1 MRRYTGDALGRLLR
15 LPPPSTEFDV
25 HRGLRVPMRDGI
37 DLIADHYVPTTP
49 SPAGTVLVRGPYGR
63 GWPFSALFGAV
74 YAARGYHVL
83 IQSVRG
89 TFGSGGV
96 FTPMIHEVADGAD
109 TVDWLRNQAW
119 FTGSF
124 ATVGLSYL
132 GFTQW
137 ALLQDPPPEMKAA
150 VIAVGPHDLGA
161 SSWGSGSFSL
171 NDFLGWSDLVAHQ
184 EDPGRI
190 RALVRQLRA
199 RRLVAG
205 AANGLPLGEAGRA
218 LLGAGAPWYESW
230 LQPPDQNEAF
240 WSAHRLTEALDRVQ
254 IPVLLI
260 GGWQDLFLQQ
270 TLAQYQH
277 LRRRRVTV
285 ALTVGP
291 WTHTHMMTKSV
302 PTVARESLDWLE
314 THSPASG
321 RYPQAR
327 RRTAARSPVRIH
339 INGHGWIDLPDW
351 PPALPEHVLYLQ
363 PAGRLADTE
372 PSATAPASV
381 FTYHPADPTPTVGG
395 RLLSPEG
402 GYRDDT
408 RLGWRA
414 DVLTFTGDPLPAD
427 LYVVGIPVVELA
439 HSSDNPHNDLF
450 VRVSEVDAKGCS
462 VNVTDGFRRLT
473 PASGRRSGGSGDSG
487 TVRIDLDAI
496 AHRFRAGSRIRLLVA
511 GGSHPRFARNLGTD
525 EPPISGRRLVPA
537 THTVHHG
544 DGGTSRLVLAAGPRP
559 PSGD

>member
-132 GFTQW
+132 GFNQW

-414 DVLTFTGDPLPAD
+414 DVLTFTGDPSCGPVRRRDPGGRAGPLQRQPPQRP
-427 LYVVGIPVVELA
+427 VRPGERGGRQGVFGQCHRRIPT
-439 HSSDNPHNDLF
+439 PHT
-450 VRVSEVDAKGCS
+450 C
-462 VNVTDGFRRLT
+462 FRS
-473 PASGRRSGGSGDSG
+473 PIRRH
-487 TVRIDLDAI
+487 R
-496 AHRFRAGSRIRLLVA
+496 RFRHSPHRPRRDRTPVPRRI
-511 GGSHPRFARNLGTD
+511 TD
-525 EPPISGRRLVPA
+525 
-537 THTVHHG
+537 
-544 DGGTSRLVLAAGPRP
+544 P
-559 PSGD
+559 PSRRRWVASAVRPQSGHRRTTHQRPTARAGHPHRAPR